1 MRVKKKRNYRR
12 EYRLFHKSKKAKKAR
27 AGRNFRRRRAER
39 DGRVSKGDGKDVH
52 HYTVGGKTMTR
63 IEPASVNR
71 GRTEASRRPGSSR
84 K

>member
-1 MRVKKKRNYRR
+1 MRVKKKRNYKR
-12 EYRLFHKSKKAKKAR
+12 EYRLFHKNKKAKKAR

-39 DGRVSKGDGKDVH
+39 DGRVSKGDGKDLH

-63 IEPASVNR
+63 IESASVNR
-71 GRTEASRRPGSSR
+71 GRSEASRRPGSSR